1 MDKSPLPA
9 PDCSPMCAL
18 ASQERGDPSKTP
30 ASSPQSSSLQP
41 LPIDAILP
49 SVQAALAAQKTRP
62 ALVLEAPPGAGKT
75 TRVPWLL
82 MDRIVGAAGDVVVL
96 EPRRLAA
103 HVSAARVA
111 EEHGESLG
119 GRVGVQMR
127 FQSIVGPQTRLRYVT
142 EGVLLRQ
149 IQRDPLLRG
158 VSAVVLDELHER
170 HLATDLALA
179 LLRRLQLGPRP
190 DLVLVAMSATLHGE
204 RVAEYLGGCPLL
216 RAEGRTFPVEI
227 SYQPGEPDE
236 PLWLK
241 VRAALRG
248 VLAQDSQAN
257 SDAGDVLVFLPGAA
271 EIRRCQEELTQ
282 LAQERALDVLPLH
295 GDLPFDDQR
304 RAVAPRSRTGDAAR
318 RRKIILATNVAETSL
333 TIDGVTVVIDSGLA
347 RVAGHNPWS
356 GLPTLRLQA
365 ICRAQATQ
373 RAGRAGRTAP
383 GRCLRL
389 YSRIDHDNRPEFE
402 VPEIRRIDLAEMLLT
417 LRATDSGDGNSDGL
431 RPDTL
436 PFLDPPTDSALDS
449 AHKLLRRLGAVS
461 ENGALTA
468 LGRQMSELPLHPR
481 LARLVL
487 AAAEKGLPSEGST
500 LAALLSERDPRLSR
514 SSLSSRNSGHAPSNL
529 RADTIASSDVLHLLD
544 LQSEAEG
551 RRFDR
556 SALTRI
562 GRQGLDAD
570 VALRIDRAR
579 RQIAQALPRSV
590 TPAAAAPRRDTP
602 QHEHALLQALLC
614 AYPDRVARRRGKPGP
629 VASEETIELMLAAG
643 GAAVLS
649 SGSVVRGDEL
659 MVIVDV
665 EDRSSG
671 SSGRLSTPS
680 PAAGSPI
687 VAGGKTVVRLASAI
701 QADWLLDLP
710 LSPVAESEEVLWNAT
725 AERVEVVRKLL
736 YEQLVLDEDRRPSA
750 GQSEAETSI
759 LAQQVQAAQFA
770 PFSDGEA
777 LPALLA
783 KLSTVQTHAPELG
796 IQPPSA
802 AQLAEVVRGLCQGHN
817 SFSDLRSLS
826 LIDALLHAI
835 EDRRRQQAGSASNER
850 PLRAELARLAPD
862 SLVLPSGRRTR
873 IHYEPDRPPWVASR
887 LQDFFGLREGPRIF
901 GGRVP
906 LVLQLLA
913 PNQRPV
919 QVTTDLAG
927 FWQRH
932 YPALRRELGR
942 RYPRHAWPED
952 PLSLSE

>member
-1 MDKSPLPA
+1 MPA
-9 PDCSPMCAL
+9 P
-18 ASQERGDPSKTP
+18 ASQERDQNSTP
-30 ASSPQSSSLQP
+30 TASEPPLSP
-41 LPIDAILP
+41 LPIDSLLP
-49 SVQAALAAQKTRP
+49 AVQAALAAQATRP

-82 MDRIVGAAGDVVVL
+82 MDRVVGTAGDVVVL

-111 EEHGESLG
+111 EEHGEALG

-149 IQRDPLLRG
+149 LQRDPLLRG
-158 VSAVVLDELHER
+158 VAAVVLDELHER

-190 DLVLVAMSATLHGE
+190 DLILVAMSATLHGE
-204 RVAEYLGGCPLL
+204 RVAEFFGGCPLL

-248 VLAQDSQAN
+248 VLSQDSQAER
-257 SDAGDVLVFLPGAA
+257 DGGDVLVFLPGAA
-271 EIRRCQEELTQ
+271 EIRRCQDELAE
-282 LAQERALDVLPLH
+282 LAQQRDLDVLPLH
-295 GDLPFDDQR
+295 GDLPFDEQR
-304 RAVAPRSRTGDAAR
+304 RAVAPRSRTGAAAK

-356 GLPTLRLQA
+356 GLPTLRLQP

-389 YSRIDHDNRPEFE
+389 YSRVDHDNRPEFE
-402 VPEIRRIDLAEMLLT
+402 VPEIRRIDLAEMLLM
-417 LRATDSGDGNSDGL
+417 LRATDAGDGTAAGL
-431 RPDTL
+431 RPELL
-436 PFLDPPTDSALDS
+436 PFLDPPPESALDS
-449 AHKLLRRLGAVS
+449 AGKLLRRLGALADD
-461 ENGALTA
+461 GHLTA

-487 AAAEKGLPSEGST
+487 AAAERGLLSDGAA
-500 LAALLSERDPRLSR
+500 LAALLSERDLRLTR
-514 SSLSSRNSGHAPSNL
+514 SSLSQRQSGHAAASL
-529 RADTIASSDVLHLLD
+529 RADTIGPSDLLHLLD
-544 LQSEAEG
+544 LQREAEA

-556 SALTRI
+556 SALSRV
-562 GRQGLDAD
+562 GRQGVDAD
-570 VALRIDRAR
+570 VALRVDRAR
-579 RQIAQALPRSV
+579 RQIAQALPR
-590 TPAAAAPRRDTP
+590 PAASPPARTP
-602 QHEHALLQALLC
+602 SDAQQTEQALLQAILC

-629 VASEETIELMLAAG
+629 IASEQTIELALAAG

-649 SGSVVRGDEL
+649 PGSIVRSDEL
-659 MVIVDV
+659 MVIIDV
-665 EDRSSG
+665 EDRSG
-671 SSGRLSTPS
+671 GTTGRQ
-680 PAAGSPI
+680 AGSPSAGGQA

-701 QADWLLDLP
+701 SADWLLDLP
-710 LSPVAESEEVLWNAT
+710 SAPVSETDDVLWNAA
-725 AERVEVVRKLL
+725 AERVDVVRKLL
-736 YEQLVLDEDRRPSA
+736 YEQLVLDEDRRPA
-750 GQSEAETSI
+750 GGDQPAEAAI
-759 LAQQVQAAQFA
+759 LAQQVQAAGYA

-777 LPALLA
+777 LPAFLA
-783 KLSTVQTHAPELG
+783 KLATVHAHAPELG
-796 IQPPSA
+796 IAPPSE
-802 AQLAEVVRGLCQGHN
+802 AQLAETVRRLCQGSS
-817 SFSDLRSLS
+817 SFADLRSLS
-826 LIDALLHAI
+826 LIDGIVQTLEAA
-835 EDRRRQQAGSASNER
+835 RRTSGTAPSDDR
-850 PLRAELARLAPD
+850 PLRSELARLAPD
-862 SLVLPSGRRTR
+862 SLVLPGGRRLR
-873 IHYEPDRPPWVASR
+873 IHYEADRPPWVASR
-887 LQDFFGLREGPRIF
+887 LQDFFGLREGPRVF
-901 GGRVP
+901 AGRVP
-906 LVLQLLA
+906 VVLQLLA

-952 PLSLSE
+952 PLSPLE

>member
-1 MDKSPLPA
+1 MPVPVT
-9 PDCSPMCAL
+9 
-18 ASQERGDPSKTP
+18 QERGHASTPSAP
-30 ASSPQSSSLQP
+30 EPPLSP
-41 LPIDAILP
+41 LPIDPLLP
-49 SVQAALAAQKTRP
+49 EIQAALLAQATRP

-75 TRVPWLL
+75 TRVPWQI
-82 MDRIVGAAGDVVVL
+82 MDRIVGSRGEVVVL

-111 EEHGESLG
+111 EEHGEALG

-149 IQRDPLLRG
+149 LQRDPLLRS

-190 DLVLVAMSATLHGE
+190 DLILVAMSATLHGE
-204 RVAEYLGGCPLL
+204 RVAEFLGGCPLL

-227 SYQPGEPDE
+227 SYQPGETDE

-241 VRAALRG
+241 VRAALRSA
-248 VLAQDSQAN
+248 LAQDSQAG
-257 SDAGDVLVFLPGAA
+257 SDGGDVLVFLPGAA
-271 EIRRCQEELTQ
+271 EIRRCQDELAE
-282 LAQERALDVLPLH
+282 LAQQRDLDVLPLH

-304 RAVAPRSRTGDAAR
+304 RAIAPRSRSGAASR
-318 RRKIILATNVAETSL
+318 RRKVILATNVAETSL

-356 GLPTLRLQA
+356 GLPTLRLQP

-389 YSRIDHDNRPEFE
+389 YSRVDHDNRPEFE
-402 VPEIRRIDLAEMLLT
+402 VPEIRRIDLAELVLT
-417 LRATDSGDGNSDGL
+417 LRATDASDGTGQGL
-431 RPDTL
+431 RPEAL
-436 PFLDPPTDSALDS
+436 PFLDPPPESALES
-449 AHKLLRRLGAVS
+449 AQKLLRRLGALS
-461 ENGALTA
+461 EAGQLTE
-468 LGRQMSELPLHPR
+468 LGRKMSELPLHPR

-487 AAAEKGLPSEGST
+487 AASDRGLPSEGAT
-500 LAALLSERDPRLSR
+500 LAALLSERDLRLSR
-514 SSLSSRNSGHAPSNL
+514 SSLASRSGGQPPSSL
-529 RADTIASSDVLHLLD
+529 RAETLGPSDLLHLLD
-544 LQSEAEG
+544 LQKEAES
-551 RRFDR
+551 RRFER
-556 SALTRI
+556 SALSRI
-562 GRQGLDAD
+562 GRHGVDAD
-570 VALRIDRAR
+570 VALRVDRAR
-579 RQIAQALPRSV
+579 RQIAHALPR
-590 TPAAAAPRRDTP
+590 AAQTSSPRRDSERAE
-602 QHEHALLQALLC
+602 QALLQAILC

-629 VASEETIELMLAAG
+629 VSSDETIELALAAG

-649 SGSVVRGDEL
+649 AGSIVRSDEL
-659 MVIVDV
+659 LVIVDV
-665 EDRSSG
+665 EDRSG
-671 SSGRLSTPS
+671 STGGRGMAPG
-680 PAAGSPI
+680 AAGAGQT
-687 VAGGKTVVRLASAI
+687 VVGGKTIVRLASAI
-701 QADWLLDLP
+701 QADWLIDLP
-710 LSPVAESEEVLWNAT
+710 SAPVSETEDVGWNPAG
-725 AERVEVVRKLL
+725 ERVDVVRRLL
-736 YEQLVLDEDRRPSA
+736 YEQLTLDEDRRAAS
-750 GQSEAETSI
+750 GQSEAEVAI
-759 LAQQVQAAQFA
+759 LAQQVQAANFT

-777 LPALLA
+777 LPGFLA
-783 KLSTVQTHAPELG
+783 KLATVQAQAPELG
-796 IQPPSA
+796 IQPPSTE
-802 AQLAEVVRGLCQGHN
+802 QLAEAVRQLCRGHS

-826 LIDALLHAI
+826 LIEGLVPILQQA
-835 EDRRRQQAGSASNER
+835 RRRQAGPGSDEKN
-850 PLRAELARLAPD
+850 LRAELARLAPD
-862 SLVLPSGRRTR
+862 SLVLPGGRRLR

-952 PLSLSE
+952 PLSPVE

>member
-1 MDKSPLPA
+1 MR
-9 PDCSPMCAL
+9 AL
-18 ASQERGDPSKTP
+18 ASQDRDEQPRSP
-30 ASSPQSSSLQP
+30 ASEHSSSALSP
-41 LPIDAILP
+41 LPIDALLSDIA
-49 SVQAALAAQKTRP
+49 AALSAQATRP

-75 TRVPWLL
+75 TRVPWLIL
-82 MDRIVGAAGDVVVL
+82 DRLVGDAGDVVVL

-111 EEHGESLG
+111 EERGEALG

-127 FQSIVGPQTRLRYVT
+127 FQSIVGPKTRLRYVT

-149 IQRDPLLRG
+149 LQRDPQLAG
-158 VSAVVLDELHER
+158 VSAVILDELHER

-190 DLVLVAMSATLHGE
+190 DLILLAMSATLHGE
-204 RVAEYLGGCPLL
+204 RVAEYLGGCPVL
-216 RAEGRTFPVEI
+216 RASGRVFPVEI

-241 VRAALRG
+241 VRAALRA
-248 VLAQDSQAN
+248 VLAHDSQAER
-257 SDAGDVLVFLPGAA
+257 DGGDVLVFLPGAA
-271 EIRRCQEELTQ
+271 EIRRCQDELAE
-282 LAQERALDVLPLH
+282 LAQQRDLDVLPLH

-304 RAVAPRSRTGDAAR
+304 RAVAPRSREGGAAR

-356 GLPTLRLQA
+356 GLPTLRLQP

-389 YSRIDHDNRPEFE
+389 YSRVDHDNRPEFE
-402 VPEIRRIDLAEMLLT
+402 VPEIRRSDLAEMLLM
-417 LRATDSGDGNSDGL
+417 LAATDDQDGTGRGL
-431 RPDTL
+431 RPEQL
-436 PFLDPPTDSALDS
+436 PFIDPPPESALDS
-449 AHKLLRRLGAVS
+449 AHKLLRRLGAT
-461 ENGALTA
+461 GDDGRLTA
-468 LGRQMSELPLHPR
+468 LGRKMSELPLHPR

-487 AAAEKGLPSEGST
+487 AAADRGLLSDGAT
-500 LAALLSERDPRLSR
+500 LAALLSERDLRLGR
-514 SSLSSRNSGHAPSNL
+514 SSLTSRGSAHAPSSL
-529 RADTIASSDVLHLLD
+529 RADTIGPSDLLHLLD
-544 LQSEAEG
+544 LQQEAEA

-556 SALTRI
+556 SALSRI
-562 GRQGLDAD
+562 GRHGIDAD
-570 VALRIDRAR
+570 VAVRVDRAR
-579 RQIAQALPRSV
+579 RQIAQAAPRSPGSAS
-590 TPAAAAPRRDTP
+590 PALRSGSA
-602 QHEHALLQALLC
+602 QHEQALLQAIVC

-629 VASEETIELMLAAG
+629 IASEETIELSLAAG

-649 SGSVVRGDEL
+649 AGSIVRSDEL
-659 MVIVDV
+659 LVIVDV
-665 EDRSSG
+665 EDRSG
-671 SSGRLSTPS
+671 GTAGRAATPTS
-680 PAAGSPI
+680 PAGSPT
-687 VAGGKTVVRLASAI
+687 VAGGKTVVRLASAVKP
-701 QADWLLDLP
+701 DWLLDVPAAP
-710 LSPVAESEEVLWNAT
+710 LSESEVIAWNDT
-725 AERVEVVRKLL
+725 AERVDVVRKLL
-736 YEQLVLDEDRRPSA
+736 YEQLVLDEDRRPA
-750 GQSEAETSI
+750 GGQSAAEVAI
-759 LAQQVQAAQFA
+759 LAQQVHAAQFA

-777 LPALLA
+777 LPAFLA
-783 KLSTVQTHAPELG
+783 KLATVQAHAPELG
-796 IQPPSA
+796 IAPPSD
-802 AQLAEVVRGLCQGHN
+802 AQLAEATRQLCQGHN
-817 SFSDLRSLS
+817 SFADLRSLS
-826 LIDALLHAI
+826 LIDGLLQLLEQA
-835 EDRRRQQAGSASNER
+835 RRKETGASVDER
-850 PLRAELARLAPD
+850 PLRSELARLAPD
-862 SLVLPSGRRTR
+862 SMVLPGGRRLR
-873 IHYEPDRPPWVASR
+873 IHYEADRPPWVASR

-952 PLSLSE
+952 PLLPAE